1 MLLQQ
6 NSPFLRITFP
16 NVVISHEICA
26 NVVFIDNCYYF
37 CDYQNIMRESANI
50 TENVARRPCW
60 PVRVFRFYVE
70 GFKGMTVGK
79 TLWTLILIKLFFIF
93 VILKL
98 FFFPNH
104 LKQEYDN
111 DRERAEAVR
120 QSMLD
125 DTRTSPTNPVN

>member
-1 MLLQQ
+1 
-6 NSPFLRITFP
+6 
-16 NVVISHEICA
+16 
-26 NVVFIDNCYYF
+26 
-37 CDYQNIMRESANI
+37 MRESANI
-50 TENVARRPCW
+50 TETEAPRPCW

-70 GFKGMTVGK
+70 GFRGMTVGK

-104 LKQEYDN
+104 LKQDYDN
-111 DRERAEAVR
+111 DRKRAEAVR

-125 DTRTSPTNPVN
+125 DTRTTPLKPVE